1 MRFASDD
8 RVAHSGRQ
16 CEHTV
21 ILMLAV
27 VATEL
32 AESGAALR
40 GSPDSREH
48 RLARC
53 RRQLFPVSVLA
64 HQAT

>member
-1 MRFASDD
+1 MQAM
-8 RVAHSGRQ
+8 
-16 CEHTV
+16 EHTV

-53 RRQLFPVSVLA
+53 RRQLFAVSVLA